1 MLSGL
6 EFVTTIAPDK
16 MEVSP
21 FRLTATFFGP
31 SAVVPEIETSI
42 LALVDATAEIRPPKQ
57 FVVTF
62 ALQLSEGV
70 PRTMPGAEGLNPTPE
85 VMSSPP
91 SVNIPL
97 SRPRGN
103 RTPKAG
109 RVRFSP
115 VALCGSVW
123 ISIFAVPFPVT
134 LTVRAAAR
142 LATLP
147 A

>member
-1 MLSGL
+1 M
-6 EFVTTIAPDK
+6 A
-16 MEVSP
+16 VSP

-31 SAVVPEIETSI
+31 SAAVSEIAISI

-70 PRTMPGAEGLNPTPE
+70 PRTMPGAEGLKTTPE

-97 SRPRGN
+97 KQTPRKSHAESRTRQ
-103 RTPKAG
+103 
-109 RVRFSP
+109 V
-115 VALCGSVW
+115 
-123 ISIFAVPFPVT
+123 
-134 LTVRAAAR
+134 
-142 LATLP
+142 
-147 A
+147 